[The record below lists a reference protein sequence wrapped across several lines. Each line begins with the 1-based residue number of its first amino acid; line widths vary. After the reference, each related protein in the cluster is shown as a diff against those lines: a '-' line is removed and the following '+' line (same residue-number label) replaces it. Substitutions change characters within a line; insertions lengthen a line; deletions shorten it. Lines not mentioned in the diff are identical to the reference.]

1 MVALQGSP
9 TLEWIQKGLGIVI
22 TIGGIAFGVQ
32 LLRARIVTPW
42 QFLGIVVAA
51 FLLGYIVAFLSPGEY
66 A

>member
-22 TIGGIAFGVQ
+22 TIAVIAVGFR
-32 LLRARIVTPW
+32 LLRARVVTPW